1 MIIDIFKH
9 RDVRNR
15 VFFTLAMLLVVRIG
29 SAITMPSVNAGA
41 ISSSIDTGILS
52 FMNLLSGGAL
62 AQYSILALG
71 ISPYITA
78 SIVIQL
84 LSMDVIPSFTEW
96 SKQGAQGK
104 KKLDTATRVLTVALA
119 FLQGIVLTYT
129 FSKTANGFLQ
139 YSGWTTYIYIG
150 IVLTAGTMFLMWL
163 GDQIT
168 QKGVGNGISLI
179 IFAGIVAHLPN
190 QLISAYRVLALGIT
204 DTSIV
209 GTLSKTGLVKF
220 GFVLLFYLLIIVL
233 VVFFEQA
240 TRKISIQYA
249 SSAGRGRANEV
260 SHLPIKVNSSGVIP
274 VIFASSM
281 LAVPATLASYWP
293 TSWLG
298 YSQMMTLSKYLRFE
312 HWVGL
317 TIYLLMIVFFAFFYS
332 NLQVDAEK
340 ISEDF
345 NKSGA
350 YIPGVRP
357 GKDTQKHIRTVL
369 NRLTVVGAIYLV
381 FIAAL
386 PHAIQMLGL
395 LPKNIG
401 LSLGGTGMIIVVGVA
416 LETTKQLNTL
426 MKKKSYSSFI
436 RK

>member
-1 MIIDIFKH
+1 MLFDIFKH

-15 VFFTLAMLLVVRIG
+15 VFFTLAMLLVFRIG
-29 SAITMPSVNAGA
+29 SAITMPSVNAAALKG
-41 ISSSIDTGILS
+41 SVDTGIFS

-62 AQYSILALG
+62 SRYSILALG

-96 SKQGAQGK
+96 AKQGAQGQ
-104 KKLDTATRVLTVALA
+104 KKLDRATRILTVVLAL
-119 FLQGIVLTYT
+119 LQGIVLTYT
-129 FSKTANGFLQ
+129 FSQTASGFLKS
-139 YSGWTTYIYIG
+139 SGALTYLYIG
-150 IVLTAGTMFLMWL
+150 VVLTAGTMFLMWL

-190 QLISAYRVLALGIT
+190 QIVSAFNVLALGIKDSNT
-204 DTSIV
+204 V
-209 GTLSKTGLVKF
+209 GVLSKTGLAKF
-220 GFVLLFYLLIIVL
+220 GLVILFYIIIVIL

-249 SSAGRGRANEV
+249 SSAGQGRANEV

-293 TSWLG
+293 SNWAG
-298 YSQMMTLSKYLRFE
+298 YSQMMTLSKYLRIE
-312 HWVGL
+312 NWVGL
-317 TIYLLMIVFFAFFYS
+317 SLYLLMVVFFAFFYS

-345 NKSGA
+345 TKSGA

-369 NRLTVVGAIYLV
+369 NRLTVVGALYLLV
-381 FIAAL
+381 LAAL
-386 PHAIQMLGL
+386 PHILPMLKI
-395 LPKNIG
+395 LPSNIG
-401 LSLGGTGMIIVVGVA
+401 LQLGGTGLIIVVGVA
-416 LETTKQLNTL
+416 LETAKQIGTL